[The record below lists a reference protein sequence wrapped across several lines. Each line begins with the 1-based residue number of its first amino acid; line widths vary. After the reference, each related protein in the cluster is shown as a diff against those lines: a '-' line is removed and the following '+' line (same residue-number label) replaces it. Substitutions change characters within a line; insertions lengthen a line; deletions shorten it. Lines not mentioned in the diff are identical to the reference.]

1 MTQFRAVSPLFLFFS
16 ASLASPSFCMLVG
29 STGVF
34 KEVLS
39 RSATQCA
46 VLKRVHEVF

>member
-16 ASLASPSFCMLVG
+16 ASLASLSFCMLVG
-29 STGVF
+29 SAGMS

-39 RSATQCA
+39 RSASQCA
-46 VLKRVHEVF
+46 VFKRMH